1 VKYTIAF
8 RVDTSHKIGSGHA
21 MRCLTLALALK
32 KSGIFSVFV
41 TRENLSPIESMVQQ
55 HGIPLVKLEV
65 SLAWTLPPKRLMHG
79 DFLTCSQDEDA
90 RATIKALEDWPD
102 VHSIIVD
109 HYGIYRP
116 WDEIVSK
123 KYRIFKIDD
132 LADREHF
139 CVGLLDQNFYLDQD
153 SRYRKLIPESA
164 TQLIGPHYA
173 LLRPMFQDLDI
184 KFRRNRELRHV
195 LVSFG
200 GHDREGYALQVTK
213 DLLSYTELS
222 VQVMGTTNPDDY
234 TRWEELR
241 RQFPT
246 RVIGPKFYDNPL
258 DPMLWADL
266 YIGAGGTTTWERFAC
281 GLPGI
286 VYSVATNQIKM
297 AQDLETA
304 GFQPYAGSAAD
315 YKWENLKS
323 KLEQFKDA
331 HVRWDTSKRLRALVD
346 GHGASRVIDGWGLQ
360 QT

>member
-1 VKYTIAF
+1 
-8 RVDTSHKIGSGHA
+8 
-21 MRCLTLALALK
+21 MR
-32 KSGIFSVFV
+32 
-41 TRENLSPIESMVQQ
+41 
-55 HGIPLVKLEV
+55 
-65 SLAWTLPPKRLMHG
+65 TLPPSSLMHG

-90 RATIKALEDWPD
+90 RATIKALENWPD
-102 VHSIIVD
+102 VTSIIVD

-123 KYRIFKIDD
+123 KYKIFKIDD

-153 SRYRKLIPESA
+153 SRYKKLIPGDT

-184 KFRRNRELRHV
+184 EFRRSRELGHI

-200 GHDREGYALQVTK
+200 GHDRQGYAFRVTK

-222 VQVMGTTNPDDY
+222 VQVMGTTNPDENAS
-234 TRWEELR
+234 WEELR

-246 RVIGPKFYDNPL
+246 RVIGPKYYDNPL

-304 GFQPYAGSAAD
+304 CFQPYAGSAAD
-315 YKWENLKS
+315 YKWENLKN

-331 HVRWDTSKRLRALVD
+331 AVRWDTSKRLRALVD
-346 GHGASRVIDGWGLQ
+346 GRGVSRVIDGWGLQ
-360 QT
+360 RI